1 MERYLVDVTP
11 KMLVALFEDE
21 YPGIKVTMPEARM
34 ILGYHTKSDYPLKL
48 DVIGRRLIRFDSQGV
63 DPLEELDGLPD
74 VITFCAD
81 INFDMAESEKAHPIE
96 GEVLLKKL
104 KADLK
109 HLDRIIEF
117 MGQ

>member
-1 MERYLVDVTP
+1 
-11 KMLVALFEDE
+11 MLVALFEAE
-21 YPGIKVTMPEARM
+21 YPGIKVTGPEARM

-48 DVIGRRLIRFDSQGV
+48 DVIGHDLIRFDAQGV
-63 DPLEELDGLPD
+63 DPMEPLDGLPD

-81 INFDMAESEKAHPIE
+81 INYDMTESEKAHPIKE
-96 GEVLLKKL
+96 SGPLRKL

>member
-1 MERYLVDVTP
+1 MAKYLVDVTP

-21 YPGIKVTMPEARM
+21 YPGINVTDREARM

-48 DVIGRRLIRFDSQGV
+48 DVIGRQLVRFDSQGV

-81 INFDMAESEKAHPIE
+81 INYDMAESEKAHPIE
-96 GEVLLKKL
+96 GEAILKKL

>member
-1 MERYLVDVTP
+1 MARYLVDVTP

-21 YPGIKVTMPEARM
+21 YPGIKVTVPEARM

-48 DVIGRRLIRFDSQGV
+48 DVIGRRLIRLDSPGG
-63 DPLEELDGLPD
+63 DPLAEVTGRPD
-74 VITFCAD
+74 VITFGAD
-81 INFDMAESEKAHPIE
+81 INFDMAESEKANPIE
-96 GEVLLKKL
+96 GETLLKKL

-117 MGQ
+117 MSQ

>member
-1 MERYLVDVTP
+1 MARYLVDVTP
-11 KMLVALFEDE
+11 KMLVALFEAE
-21 YPGIKVTMPEARM
+21 YPGIKVTEPEARM

-48 DVIGRRLIRFDSQGV
+48 DVIGHDLIRFDSQGV
-63 DPLEELDGLPD
+63 DPMEALDGLPD

-81 INFDMAESEKAHPIE
+81 INYDLTESEKAHPIE
-96 GEVLLKKL
+96 ESGPLKKL
-104 KADLK
+104 RADLK